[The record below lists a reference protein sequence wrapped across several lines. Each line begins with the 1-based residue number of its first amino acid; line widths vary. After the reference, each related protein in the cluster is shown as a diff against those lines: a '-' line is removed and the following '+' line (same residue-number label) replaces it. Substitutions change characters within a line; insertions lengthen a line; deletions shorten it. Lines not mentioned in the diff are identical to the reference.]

1 LQAQQAAREIKDWE
15 PALGTAILA
24 DSQTRTMETDSHSPY
39 PKLQTP
45 VLHTPN
51 SRLSVRKCRNGI

>member
-1 LQAQQAAREIKDWE
+1 V

-24 DSQTRTMETDSHSPY
+24 DSQTRTMETDSHSPC